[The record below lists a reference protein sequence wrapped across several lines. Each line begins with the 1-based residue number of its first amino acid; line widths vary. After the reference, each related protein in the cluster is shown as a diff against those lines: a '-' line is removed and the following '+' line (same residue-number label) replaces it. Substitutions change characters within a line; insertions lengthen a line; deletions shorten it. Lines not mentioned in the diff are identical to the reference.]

1 MDEQQRQVGLV
12 RSRFTPGVNE
22 VSFKTTPAFS
32 FEQTFE
38 AAAVCHKKGG
48 DHISPS
54 PGVVSCS
61 PLNKSKYQ
69 SNVKNLNETEVISS
83 FVKVGKSSF

>member
-1 MDEQQRQVGLV
+1 MRLASRRLRLLALNKRLRQQQ
-12 RSRFTPGVNE
+12 F
-22 VSFKTTPAFS
+22 AI
-32 FEQTFE
+32 
-38 AAAVCHKKGG
+38 KKGG